1 MGGYLA
7 ASTAPKLNP
16 RGLVLLC
23 PGAGMW
29 FGCAERADAVTK
41 TGQDFADVEGL
52 CYKMDF
58 NYQMS
63 KHPDPYTEAA
73 GYAGP
78 VLIARAADD
87 KLVDDVCCQSY
98 KNVYNHAEFMTLER
112 GGHNFA
118 EIPTRKALNQALAD
132 FIKNNV

>member
-1 MGGYLA
+1 M
-7 ASTAPKLNP
+7 
-16 RGLVLLC
+16 
-23 PGAGMW
+23 
-29 FGCAERADAVTK
+29 
-41 TGQDFADVEGL
+41 EGL

-73 GYAGP
+73 GYTGP
-78 VLIARAADD
+78 VLIVRAADD
-87 KLVDDVCCQSY
+87 KLVDDACCQRY
-98 KNVYNHAEFMTLER
+98 KAVYNHAEFMTLER

-118 EIPTRKALNQALAD
+118 AISTREVLNQALAD